1 MFGYRRRFFAPG
13 RAGRLLALDSEQTCE
28 WTFPVR
34 ALRYVLN
41 KQRDEM

>member
-13 RAGRLLALDSEQTCE
+13 RAGRLLARDLEQACE
-28 WTFPVR
+28 WTFPMR
-34 ALRYVLN
+34 ALRYVQV